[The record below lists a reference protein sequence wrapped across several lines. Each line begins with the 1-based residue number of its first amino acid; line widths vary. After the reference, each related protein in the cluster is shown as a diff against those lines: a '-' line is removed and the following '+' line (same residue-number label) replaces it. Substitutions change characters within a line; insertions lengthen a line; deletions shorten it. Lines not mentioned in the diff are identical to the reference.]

1 MPSIR
6 IHKEL
11 NDQIY
16 FLTLTVKNWYYLF
29 GRHNRFEILANSLQY
44 CQKHKN
50 LKIYAFVLMLN
61 HLHLIASAL
70 DLIGTIRD
78 FKTFTSKEIQK
89 NIIATEPNV
98 LQLFQTNKGCH
109 IWQNTNFP
117 ELIKSEKFLSQKIEY
132 IHNNPVRKQY
142 VEKPEYWLWSSAN
155 PNQRFVEIS
164 SVY

>member
-6 IHKEL
+6 IHKDL

-16 FLTLTVKNWYYLF
+16 FLTLTVKNWHYLF
-29 GRHNRFEILANSLQY
+29 DRHNRFEILANSLQY

-50 LKIYAFVLMLN
+50 FKIYAFALMLN
-61 HLHLIASAL
+61 HLHLIASAF

-98 LQLFQTNKGCH
+98 LQLFQTDKGCH

-117 ELIKSEKFLSQKIEY
+117 ELIKSEKFLNQKIEY

-142 VEKPEYWLWSSAN
+142 VEKPEHWLWSSAN
-155 PNQRFVEIS
+155 PNQRFIEIS
-164 SVY
+164 SID